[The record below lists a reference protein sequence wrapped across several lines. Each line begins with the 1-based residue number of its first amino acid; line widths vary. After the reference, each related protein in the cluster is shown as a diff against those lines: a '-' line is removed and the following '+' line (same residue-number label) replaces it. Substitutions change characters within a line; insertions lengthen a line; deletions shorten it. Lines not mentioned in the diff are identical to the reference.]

1 MYPHFHNIRRQVY
14 LFLWTILIGTHAS
27 NDVYSTNPGSIGS
40 SSFGSTNDVLNLDKI
55 PRYAVSGYIRGQ
67 NGENLVG
74 ATVQVLAQGT
84 GTVANQYGY
93 YSLMLDSGEH
103 TLVVQYLGYRP
114 LTKTI
119 RLQRNTQINLVL
131 EESIVEGAEIVVE
144 GKRAEDH
151 ITQSRM
157 SVNEVDIRQVKSLP
171 ALMGEAD
178 ILKTIQL
185 LPGVKNGGE
194 GTTGFYVRGGGPD
207 QNLILLDEAVVYN
220 ASHLFGFFSV
230 FNADALANS
239 QLIKGGM
246 PAEYGGRISSVLD
259 LTMREGNNQ
268 KHVTQ
273 GGLGLIASRFTTEGP
288 LKKGKASY
296 ILSGRR
302 TYLDVL
308 VDPLI
313 PKDAPAKGS
322 GYFFYDLNA
331 KINWQA
337 SPKDRLYASAY
348 FGKDVFDF
356 NNRENGFRFS
366 IPWGNSTAT
375 LRWNRILSP
384 RLFANHSLVYS
395 DFEFGTRFTQN
406 DFTINLNSGVRNL
419 TFKQDLDYQLST
431 RHRLKFGSQ
440 LIRHWFLPSVVEG
453 RAGDFDIATNNIR
466 RLNAIEWSAYV
477 RDEWDITDRWQV
489 NAGIRFAVFQQYGP
503 YSYERYTDATLVTR
517 LDSVGFGPGEKVVR
531 YPAWEPRLNLRYLVD
546 KQSSIKFAITRNL
559 QFIHLASSSGTSLPA
574 DLWIPSTLKVR
585 PQIGLQYAAGYFRNF
600 RDNTFETSAE
610 IYYKDLQNQIDFR
623 EGAVN
628 GFNPLI
634 ENDLVFGRGEAY
646 GMELFVKKNRG
657 KLTGWVGYTLSWTN
671 RFFDDIMQGK
681 AYPYKFDRRHD
692 LSVVGTWV
700 QSPRWKFSGTFVYST
715 GNAYTL
721 PESRYF
727 FEGQIIDQI
736 GERNSFRLPH
746 YHRLDFSAVYT
757 PSNQSAGETAQGSG
771 RRRYKGEWV
780 FAIYNV
786 YSRLNPFFIYLDNEG
801 SLQQGTLQIQ
811 AKKVSLFPIIP
822 SVTWN
827 FKF

>member
-119 RLQRNTQINLVL
+119 RLQRNTQLNLVL

-757 PSNQSAGETAQGSG
+757 PSNQSADETAQGSG

>member
-14 LFLWTILIGTHAS
+14 LFLWTILLGTHAS

-119 RLQRNTQINLVL
+119 RLLRNTQLNLVL

-466 RLNAIEWSAYV
+466 RLNAIEWSAYF

>member
-119 RLQRNTQINLVL
+119 RLQRNTQLNLVL

-273 GGLGLIASRFTTEGP
+273 GGLGLIATRFTTEGP

-466 RLNAIEWSAYV
+466 RLNAIEWSAYF

-671 RFFDDIMQGK
+671 RFFDDIMQGM

>member
-119 RLQRNTQINLVL
+119 RLQRNTQLNLVL

-466 RLNAIEWSAYV
+466 RLNAIEWSAYF

-600 RDNTFETSAE
+600 LDNTFETSAE

>member
-119 RLQRNTQINLVL
+119 RLQRNTQLNLVL

-466 RLNAIEWSAYV
+466 RLNAIEWSAYF

>member
-14 LFLWTILIGTHAS
+14 LFLWTILLGTHAS

-119 RLQRNTQINLVL
+119 RLQRNTQLNLVL

>member
-119 RLQRNTQINLVL
+119 RLQRNTQLNLVL

-477 RDEWDITDRWQV
+477 RDEWDITVRWQV

-600 RDNTFETSAE
+600 LDNTFETSAE

>member
-14 LFLWTILIGTHAS
+14 LFLWTILLGTHAS

-119 RLQRNTQINLVL
+119 RLQRNTQLNLVL

-466 RLNAIEWSAYV
+466 RLNAIEWSAYF

>member
-119 RLQRNTQINLVL
+119 RLQRNTQLNLVL

-384 RLFANHSLVYS
+384 RLFANHSLIYS

-466 RLNAIEWSAYV
+466 RLNAIEWSAYF

>member
-14 LFLWTILIGTHAS
+14 LFLWTILLGTHAS

>member
-119 RLQRNTQINLVL
+119 RLQRNTQLNLVL

-600 RDNTFETSAE
+600 LDNTFETSAE

-757 PSNQSAGETAQGSG
+757 PSNQSAGETAQGTG

>member
-40 SSFGSTNDVLNLDKI
+40 SSFGSTNDVLSLDKI

-119 RLQRNTQINLVL
+119 RLQRNTQLNLVL

>member
-1 MYPHFHNIRRQVY
+1 MYPYFHNIGRQVY

-27 NDVYSTNPGSIGS
+27 NDAYSTSPGSIGS
-40 SSFGSTNDVLNLDKI
+40 SSFGSTKDVLNLDKI

-119 RLQRNTQINLVL
+119 RLQRNTQLNLVL

-757 PSNQSAGETAQGSG
+757 PSNQSAGETAQGTG

>member
-14 LFLWTILIGTHAS
+14 LFLWTILLGTHAS

-119 RLQRNTQINLVL
+119 RLQRNTQLNLVL

-466 RLNAIEWSAYV
+466 RLNAIEWSAYF

-600 RDNTFETSAE
+600 LDNTFETSAE

>member
-27 NDVYSTNPGSIGS
+27 NDAYSTSPGSIGS
-40 SSFGSTNDVLNLDKI
+40 SSFGSTKDVLNLDKI

-119 RLQRNTQINLVL
+119 RLQRNTQLNLVL

>member
-14 LFLWTILIGTHAS
+14 LFLWTILLGTHAS

-114 LTKTI
+114 LSKTI
-119 RLQRNTQINLVL
+119 RLQRNTQLNLVL

>member
-119 RLQRNTQINLVL
+119 RLQRNTQLNLVL

-207 QNLILLDEAVVYN
+207 QNLILLDDAVVYN

-757 PSNQSAGETAQGSG
+757 PSNQSAGETAQGTG

>member
-1 MYPHFHNIRRQVY
+1 MNPHFHNIRRQVY
-14 LFLWTILIGTHAS
+14 LFLWTILLGTHAS

-114 LTKTI
+114 LSKTI
-119 RLQRNTQINLVL
+119 RLQRNTQLNLVL

-466 RLNAIEWSAYV
+466 RLNAIEWSAYF

-600 RDNTFETSAE
+600 LDNTFETSAE

>member
-1 MYPHFHNIRRQVY
+1 MYPYFHNIGRQVY

-27 NDVYSTNPGSIGS
+27 NDAYSTSPGSIGS
-40 SSFGSTNDVLNLDKI
+40 SSFGSTKDVLNLDKI

-119 RLQRNTQINLVL
+119 RLQRNTQLNLVL

>member
-14 LFLWTILIGTHAS
+14 LFLWTILLGTHAS

-40 SSFGSTNDVLNLDKI
+40 SSFGSTNDVLSLDKI

-119 RLQRNTQINLVL
+119 RLQRNTQLNLVL

>member
-1 MYPHFHNIRRQVY
+1 MYPYFHNIGRQVY
-14 LFLWTILIGTHAS
+14 LFLWTILLGTHAS

-119 RLQRNTQINLVL
+119 RLQRNTQLNLVL

-757 PSNQSAGETAQGSG
+757 PSNQSAGETAQGTG

>member
-27 NDVYSTNPGSIGS
+27 NDAYSTSPGSIGS

-119 RLQRNTQINLVL
+119 RLQRNTQLNLVL

-207 QNLILLDEAVVYN
+207 QNLILLDDAVVYN

>member
-40 SSFGSTNDVLNLDKI
+40 SSFGSTYDVLNLDKI

-119 RLQRNTQINLVL
+119 RLQRNTQLNLVL

-273 GGLGLIASRFTTEGP
+273 GGLGLIATRFTTEGP

-466 RLNAIEWSAYV
+466 RLNAIEWSAYF

-671 RFFDDIMQGK
+671 RFFDDIMQGM

>member
-1 MYPHFHNIRRQVY
+1 MYPYFHNIRRQVY
-14 LFLWTILIGTHAS
+14 LFLWTILLGTHAS

-119 RLQRNTQINLVL
+119 RLQRNTQLNLVL

-757 PSNQSAGETAQGSG
+757 PSNQSAGETAQGTG

>member
-14 LFLWTILIGTHAS
+14 LFLWTILLGTHAS

-114 LTKTI
+114 LSKTI
-119 RLQRNTQINLVL
+119 RLQRNTQLNLVL

-600 RDNTFETSAE
+600 LDNTFETSAE

-801 SLQQGTLQIQ
+801 SLQQGPLQIQ

>member
-119 RLQRNTQINLVL
+119 RLQRNTQLNLVL

>member
-1 MYPHFHNIRRQVY
+1 MYPYFHNIGRQVY

-27 NDVYSTNPGSIGS
+27 NDAYSTSPGSIGS
-40 SSFGSTNDVLNLDKI
+40 SSFGSTKDVLNLDKI

-119 RLQRNTQINLVL
+119 RLQRNTQLNLVL

-466 RLNAIEWSAYV
+466 RLNAIEWSAYF

>member
-14 LFLWTILIGTHAS
+14 LFLWTILLGTHAS

-119 RLQRNTQINLVL
+119 RLQRSTQLNLVL

>member
-40 SSFGSTNDVLNLDKI
+40 SSFGSTKDVLNLDKI

-119 RLQRNTQINLVL
+119 RLQRNTQLNLVL

>member
-1 MYPHFHNIRRQVY
+1 VYPYFHNIGRQVY

-119 RLQRNTQINLVL
+119 RLQRNTQLNLVL

>member
-14 LFLWTILIGTHAS
+14 LFLWTILLGTHAS

-114 LTKTI
+114 LSKTI
-119 RLQRNTQINLVL
+119 RLQRNTQLNLVL

-466 RLNAIEWSAYV
+466 RLNAIEWSAYF

>member
-1 MYPHFHNIRRQVY
+1 MYPYFHNIGRQVY

-27 NDVYSTNPGSIGS
+27 NDAYSTSPGSIGS
-40 SSFGSTNDVLNLDKI
+40 SSFGSTNDVLSLDKI

-119 RLQRNTQINLVL
+119 RLQRNTQLNLVL

-559 QFIHLASSSGTSLPA
+559 QFVHLASSSGTSLPA

>member
-1 MYPHFHNIRRQVY
+1 
-14 LFLWTILIGTHAS
+14 
-27 NDVYSTNPGSIGS
+27 
-40 SSFGSTNDVLNLDKI
+40 
-55 PRYAVSGYIRGQ
+55 
-67 NGENLVG
+67 
-74 ATVQVLAQGT
+74 
-84 GTVANQYGY
+84 
-93 YSLMLDSGEH
+93 
-103 TLVVQYLGYRP
+103 
-114 LTKTI
+114 
-119 RLQRNTQINLVL
+119 
-131 EESIVEGAEIVVE
+131 
-144 GKRAEDH
+144 
-151 ITQSRM
+151 
-157 SVNEVDIRQVKSLP
+157 
-171 ALMGEAD
+171 
-178 ILKTIQL
+178 
-185 LPGVKNGGE
+185 
-194 GTTGFYVRGGGPD
+194 
-207 QNLILLDEAVVYN
+207 
-220 ASHLFGFFSV
+220 
-230 FNADALANS
+230 
-239 QLIKGGM
+239 
-246 PAEYGGRISSVLD
+246 
-259 LTMREGNNQ
+259 
-268 KHVTQ
+268 
-273 GGLGLIASRFTTEGP
+273 
-288 LKKGKASY
+288 
-296 ILSGRR
+296 
-302 TYLDVL
+302 
-308 VDPLI
+308 
-313 PKDAPAKGS
+313 
-322 GYFFYDLNA
+322 
-331 KINWQA
+331 
-337 SPKDRLYASAY
+337 
-348 FGKDVFDF
+348 
-356 NNRENGFRFS
+356 
-366 IPWGNSTAT
+366 
-375 LRWNRILSP
+375 
-384 RLFANHSLVYS
+384 LVYS

-466 RLNAIEWSAYV
+466 RLNAIEWSAYF

-610 IYYKDLQNQIDFR
+610 IYYKDLQNQINFR